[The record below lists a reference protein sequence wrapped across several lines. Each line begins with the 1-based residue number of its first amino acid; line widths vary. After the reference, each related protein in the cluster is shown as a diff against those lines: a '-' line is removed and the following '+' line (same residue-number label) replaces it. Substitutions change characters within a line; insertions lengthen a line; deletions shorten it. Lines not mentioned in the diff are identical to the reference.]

1 MYNLK
6 DIITF
11 LAMIADQFDGIW
23 TNDYLN
29 KDTHNGK
36 MFWYCYVAKLIE
48 VETRE
53 PDEDDDGYPEEYAV
67 VSYLGQELLNMKS
80 DLDVVVA
87 RLTGIEKQ
95 RQQDLEKVSGVKSS
109 KTWIDD
115 QIERNNNL

>member
-11 LAMIADQFDGIW
+11 LAMINDQFDGIW

-36 MFWYCYVAKLIE
+36 MFWYCYKSDLIE
-48 VETRE
+48 CETRE
-53 PDEDDDGYPEEYAV
+53 PDPDEDGYPEEYAV

-95 RQQDLEKVSGVKSS
+95 RQKDLEEVSAVKVS